1 MKIEEWDFSGNNDGS
16 LNEAST
22 LMSTIH

>member
-1 MKIEEWDFSGNNDGS
+1 MRNAS

-22 LMSTIH
+22 LIVL